1 MTYYDLA
8 VIIPV
13 VILVVGVAF
22 AVLLVI
28 VIYCWMKVH
37 NSSINHEASTGN
49 VFSTDTI
56 PPSYSE
62 LSLGLPPS
70 YSQIHCS
77 MLCNTQSSDGISLEE
92 QTANTEQVLAR
103 INHTESFTHRNGL
116 EHTANSEQETGIH
129 HTNLSVSLTGSEQTA
144 NIEQETSNISAS
156 MTGMEQTVNTE

>member
-1 MTYYDLA
+1 MTYYDLV

-22 AVLLVI
+22 AVLLVT

-37 NSSINHEASTGN
+37 NSPINHEASTGN
-49 VFSTDTI
+49 VFSTDNI

-62 LSLGLPPS
+62 LSFGLPPS

-77 MLCNTQSSDGISLEE
+77 MLCNTQSSDGVSLEE

-103 INHTESFTHRNGL
+103 INHTESLTHLNGL
-116 EHTANSEQETGIH
+116 EHTAHSEQETSIHHTANSEQETSIH
-129 HTNLSVSLTGSEQTA
+129 HTA
-144 NIEQETSNISAS
+144 NSEQETNNRQ
-156 MTGMEQTVNTE
+156 QTLNKKPVIYQQV